1 MLGKSHFASTT
12 KLPDAGENLMKVL
25 LCHLVARIETAS
37 WKLKKRP
44 WHSRGPETQETS
56 MSSRAR
62 PWSVR
67 DDCDPEHTKCSPQ
80 YLTLASRVVVT
91 PFLITERQSW

>member
-1 MLGKSHFASTT
+1 
-12 KLPDAGENLMKVL
+12 MKVL

-37 WKLKKRP
+37 WKLKKSPR
-44 WHSRGPETQETS
+44 HSRGPETQETS

-67 DDCDPEHTKCSPQ
+67 DDCDPEHKV
-80 YLTLASRVVVT
+80 LASVPDLSKSCCCHTV
-91 PFLITERQSW
+91 FNN